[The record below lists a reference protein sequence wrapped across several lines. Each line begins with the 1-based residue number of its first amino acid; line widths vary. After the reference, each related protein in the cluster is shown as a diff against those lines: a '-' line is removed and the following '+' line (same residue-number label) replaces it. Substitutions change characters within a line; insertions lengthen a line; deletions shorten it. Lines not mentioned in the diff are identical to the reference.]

1 MNVCMCVRHAVH
13 KYGHC
18 KHDRSSFF
26 IYVCICIVTL
36 YIWIKSVTEK
46 ITRKIVQGFLN
57 ISGSTICWKTSKIT
71 RKKNYRKLSCN
82 IFERVSA
89 MFTEQKKNRDGQKIF
104 CF

>member
-1 MNVCMCVRHAVH
+1 MYACVYVMPYTSTAIANMTDHL
-13 KYGHC
+13 
-18 KHDRSSFF
+18 FF